1 MRFLH
6 TRLLQHRLI
15 RVFGVIGSLTVGLVH
30 SLVGHPISLS
40 TAVADIY
47 PDHLQVELRI
57 LVEDLVLYHQLKA
70 DGEQTVSR
78 EDLMTASELHRSFLK
93 QYFRVFLKDGE
104 PLPGEITEVDLSE
117 IPETGVRL
125 DQVMEVGVY
134 YYFHLPMEQQP
145 DYLTFTQQ
153 FGGSD
158 APVPSVMDLIL
169 LQKGARLD
177 FPVQI
182 GPRSPHSIALDWE
195 NPPRNDRTY
204 WKERREWMKQRREAL
219 LGVTSYSATYAYLY
233 LEPREIR
240 FEILVP
246 LLTLETWLPLQREE
260 ADYLS
265 VAEQDAMEKALPG
278 FLQEVCHTH
287 IDGME
292 ITAQLDRLDFFTLDI
307 RDFAKKQERKKVG
320 VANARVGMILSFPT
334 KGNFQSASL
343 EWSFF
348 NEVTPLLNTMTYVF
362 DQPGERFFFTD
373 NERTWQWQ
381 SPKHASGPQVS
392 SWLSLPPVPS
402 MPTMPLSLLFLLA
415 AFSGG
420 AFALKRNW
428 KIAVPLLVLGGWF
441 GWWNPVW
448 QQMVIPHPT
457 KEAPLPTPPEQNKIA
472 EVLLRNIYRS
482 FDYLQD
488 ADVYS
493 ALSRSADGDYLEKL
507 YLQIKKG
514 LILTEQ
520 GGAHSRVRNVQ
531 WLESEPTSHLMRA
544 QSFSLSV
551 KWEITGT
558 VEHWGHIH
566 TRRNAYRAELEV
578 KAVDDEWKLVDLEV
592 LDEDQVESSTQLRGS
607 A

>member
-493 ALSRSADGDYLEKL
+493 ALSRSADGDYLEQL

-566 TRRNAYRAELEV
+566 TRRNAYLAELEV

>member
-6 TRLLQHRLI
+6 TRLLQHRWI
-15 RVFGVIGSLTVGLVH
+15 RVFGVIASLTMGLVH

-117 IPETGVRL
+117 IPQTGVRL

-233 LEPREIR
+233 LEPQEIR

-265 VAEQDAMEKALPG
+265 VAEQDAMEEALPG
-278 FLQEVCHTH
+278 FLQEVCQTH

-292 ITAQLDRLDFFTLDI
+292 VTAQLDRLDFFTLDI
-307 RDFAKKQERKKVG
+307 RDFAKKQARKKVG

-381 SPKHASGPQVS
+381 SPKHVSGPQVS

-428 KIAVPLLVLGGWF
+428 KIAVPLLVLGGCF

-457 KEAPLPTPPEQNKIA
+457 KEVPLPTPPEQNQIA

-531 WLESEPTSHLMRA
+531 WLESESTSHSTQA

>member
-520 GGAHSRVRNVQ
+520 GGAHSRVRNVH

>member
-117 IPETGVRL
+117 IPQTGVRL

-428 KIAVPLLVLGGWF
+428 KIAVPVLVLGGWF

-531 WLESEPTSHLMRA
+531 WLESEPTSHPMRA

>member
-265 VAEQDAMEKALPG
+265 VAEQDAMDKALPG

>member
-278 FLQEVCHTH
+278 FLQEVCHIH

>member
-15 RVFGVIGSLTVGLVH
+15 RGFGVIGLLTMGLVH

-278 FLQEVCHTH
+278 FLQEVCQTH

-292 ITAQLDRLDFFTLDI
+292 VTAQLDRLDFFTLDI

>member
-204 WKERREWMKQRREAL
+204 WKERREWMKQRRKAL

-278 FLQEVCHTH
+278 FLQEVCQTH

>member
-307 RDFAKKQERKKVG
+307 RDFAKKQARKKVG

-348 NEVTPLLNTMTYVF
+348 NEVTPLLNTITYVF

-531 WLESEPTSHLMRA
+531 WLESEPTSRSTQA

>member
-1 MRFLH
+1 M
-6 TRLLQHRLI
+6 
-15 RVFGVIGSLTVGLVH
+15 FGVIGSLTVGLVH

-420 AFALKRNW
+420 SFALKRNW

-531 WLESEPTSHLMRA
+531 WLESEPTSHPMRA

>member
-1 MRFLH
+1 M
-6 TRLLQHRLI
+6 
-15 RVFGVIGSLTVGLVH
+15 FGVIGSLTVGLVH

-428 KIAVPLLVLGGWF
+428 KIAVPLLVLGAWF

-531 WLESEPTSHLMRA
+531 WLESEPTSHPMRA

>member
-134 YYFHLPMEQQP
+134 YYFHIPMEQQP

-169 LQKGARLD
+169 LQNGARLD

-592 LDEDQVESSTQLRGS
+592 LDEDQVESSTQLRGN

>member
-15 RVFGVIGSLTVGLVH
+15 RGFGVIGLLTMGLVH

-117 IPETGVRL
+117 IPPTGVRL
-125 DQVMEVGVY
+125 DQLMEVGVY

-233 LEPREIR
+233 LEPQEIR

-265 VAEQDAMEKALPG
+265 VAEQDAMEEALPG

-307 RDFAKKQERKKVG
+307 RDFAKKQARKKVG

-381 SPKHASGPQVS
+381 SPKHVSGPQVS

-428 KIAVPLLVLGGWF
+428 KIAVPLLVLGGCF

>member
-15 RVFGVIGSLTVGLVH
+15 RGFVVIGLLTMGLVH

-117 IPETGVRL
+117 IPQTGVRL

-233 LEPREIR
+233 LEPQEIR

-428 KIAVPLLVLGGWF
+428 KIAVPLLVLGGCF

-457 KEAPLPTPPEQNKIA
+457 QEAPLPTPPEQNKIA

>member
-402 MPTMPLSLLFLLA
+402 MPTIPLSLLFLLA
-415 AFSGG
+415 SFSGG

>member
-420 AFALKRNW
+420 SFALKRNW

-531 WLESEPTSHLMRA
+531 WLESEPTSHPMRA

>member
-457 KEAPLPTPPEQNKIA
+457 KEAPLPTPPEQNQIA

>member
-6 TRLLQHRLI
+6 TRLLQHRWV
-15 RVFGVIGSLTVGLVH
+15 RVFGVIASLMMGLVH

-117 IPETGVRL
+117 IPPTGVRL

-233 LEPREIR
+233 
-240 FEILVP
+240 
-246 LLTLETWLPLQREE
+246 
-260 ADYLS
+260 
-265 VAEQDAMEKALPG
+265 
-278 FLQEVCHTH
+278 
-287 IDGME
+287 
-292 ITAQLDRLDFFTLDI
+292 
-307 RDFAKKQERKKVG
+307 
-320 VANARVGMILSFPT
+320 
-334 KGNFQSASL
+334 
-343 EWSFF
+343 
-348 NEVTPLLNTMTYVF
+348 
-362 DQPGERFFFTD
+362 
-373 NERTWQWQ
+373 
-381 SPKHASGPQVS
+381 
-392 SWLSLPPVPS
+392 
-402 MPTMPLSLLFLLA
+402 
-415 AFSGG
+415 
-420 AFALKRNW
+420 
-428 KIAVPLLVLGGWF
+428 
-441 GWWNPVW
+441 
-448 QQMVIPHPT
+448 
-457 KEAPLPTPPEQNKIA
+457 
-472 EVLLRNIYRS
+472 
-482 FDYLQD
+482 
-488 ADVYS
+488 
-493 ALSRSADGDYLEKL
+493 
-507 YLQIKKG
+507 
-514 LILTEQ
+514 
-520 GGAHSRVRNVQ
+520 
-531 WLESEPTSHLMRA
+531 
-544 QSFSLSV
+544 
-551 KWEITGT
+551 
-558 VEHWGHIH
+558 
-566 TRRNAYRAELEV
+566 
-578 KAVDDEWKLVDLEV
+578 
-592 LDEDQVESSTQLRGS
+592 
-607 A
+607 

>member
-15 RVFGVIGSLTVGLVH
+15 RGFGVIGLLTMGLVH

-40 TAVADIY
+40 TAVADIF

-117 IPETGVRL
+117 IPQTGVRL

-233 LEPREIR
+233 LEPQEIR

-265 VAEQDAMEKALPG
+265 VAEQDAMEEALPG
-278 FLQEVCHTH
+278 FLQEVCQTH

-292 ITAQLDRLDFFTLDI
+292 VTAQLDRLDFFTLDI
-307 RDFAKKQERKKVG
+307 RDFAKKQARKKVG

-381 SPKHASGPQVS
+381 SPKHVSGPQVS

-428 KIAVPLLVLGGWF
+428 KIAVPLLVLGGCF

-457 KEAPLPTPPEQNKIA
+457 KEVPLPTPPEQNQIA

>member
-47 PDHLQVELRI
+47 PEHLQVELRI

-145 DYLTFTQQ
+145 DYLTFTHQ

-531 WLESEPTSHLMRA
+531 WLESEPTSHPMRV

>member
-6 TRLLQHRLI
+6 TRLLQHRWI
-15 RVFGVIGSLTVGLVH
+15 RVFGVIASLTMGLVH

-117 IPETGVRL
+117 IPQTGVRL

-204 WKERREWMKQRREAL
+204 WKERREWMKQRREGL

-233 LEPREIR
+233 LEPQEIR

-265 VAEQDAMEKALPG
+265 VAEQDGMEKALPG
-278 FLQEVCHTH
+278 FLQEVCQTH

-292 ITAQLDRLDFFTLDI
+292 VTAQLDRLDFFTLDI
-307 RDFAKKQERKKVG
+307 RDFAKKQARKKVG

-381 SPKHASGPQVS
+381 SPKHVSGPQVS

-428 KIAVPLLVLGGWF
+428 KIAVPLLVLGGCF

-457 KEAPLPTPPEQNKIA
+457 QEAPLPTPPEQNQIA

-531 WLESEPTSHLMRA
+531 WLESEPTSHSTQV

>member
-531 WLESEPTSHLMRA
+531 WLESEPTSHPMRA

>member
-15 RVFGVIGSLTVGLVH
+15 RGFGVIGLLTMGLVH

-117 IPETGVRL
+117 IPQTGVRL

-233 LEPREIR
+233 LEPQEIR

-265 VAEQDAMEKALPG
+265 VAEQDAMEEALPG
-278 FLQEVCHTH
+278 FLQEVCQTH

-292 ITAQLDRLDFFTLDI
+292 VTAQLDRLDFFTLDI
-307 RDFAKKQERKKVG
+307 RDFAKKQARKKVG

-381 SPKHASGPQVS
+381 SPKHVSGPQVS

-428 KIAVPLLVLGGWF
+428 KIAVPLLVLGGCF

-457 KEAPLPTPPEQNKIA
+457 KEVPLPTPPEQNQIA

-531 WLESEPTSHLMRA
+531 WLESEPTSHSTQV

>member
-531 WLESEPTSHLMRA
+531 WLESEPTSHPMRA

-578 KAVDDEWKLVDLEV
+578 KAVDDEWKLVHLEV

>member
-531 WLESEPTSHLMRA
+531 WLESEPTSHSMRA

>member
-428 KIAVPLLVLGGWF
+428 KVAVPLLALGGWF
-441 GWWNPVW
+441 GWSNPVW
-448 QQMVIPHPT
+448 QQIVIPHPT
-457 KEAPLPTPPEQNKIA
+457 KQAPLPTSPEQNKIA

>member
-381 SPKHASGPQVS
+381 SPKHVSGPQVS

-402 MPTMPLSLLFLLA
+402 IPTMPLSLLFLLA

-531 WLESEPTSHLMRA
+531 WLESEPTSHPMRA

>member
-428 KIAVPLLVLGGWF
+428 KIAVPLLVLGAWF

>member
-1 MRFLH
+1 M
-6 TRLLQHRLI
+6 
-15 RVFGVIGSLTVGLVH
+15 GLVH

-117 IPETGVRL
+117 IPQTGVRL

-233 LEPREIR
+233 LEPQEIR

-265 VAEQDAMEKALPG
+265 VAEQDAMEEALPG
-278 FLQEVCHTH
+278 FLQEVCQTH

-292 ITAQLDRLDFFTLDI
+292 VTAQLDRLDFFTLDI
-307 RDFAKKQERKKVG
+307 RDFAKKQARKKVG

-381 SPKHASGPQVS
+381 SPKHVSGPQVS

-420 AFALKRNW
+420 AFAMKRNW
-428 KIAVPLLVLGGWF
+428 KIAVPLLVLGGCF

-457 KEAPLPTPPEQNKIA
+457 KEVPLPTPPEQNQIA

-531 WLESEPTSHLMRA
+531 WLESEPTSHSTQV

>member
-420 AFALKRNW
+420 SFALKRNW
-428 KIAVPLLVLGGWF
+428 KIAVSLLVLGGWF

>member
-6 TRLLQHRLI
+6 TRLLQHRLM
-15 RVFGVIGSLTVGLVH
+15 RVFEVIGSLTVGLVH

-428 KIAVPLLVLGGWF
+428 KIAVSLLVLGGWF

-448 QQMVIPHPT
+448 QQMVIRHPT

-531 WLESEPTSHLMRA
+531 WLESEPTSHPMRA

>member
-15 RVFGVIGSLTVGLVH
+15 RVFGVIGSLTVGVVH

-177 FPVQI
+177 FPGQI
-182 GPRSPHSIALDWE
+182 GPRAPHSIALDWE

-307 RDFAKKQERKKVG
+307 RDFAMKQERKKVG

-334 KGNFQSASL
+334 KGSFQSASL
-343 EWSFF
+343 EWSIFY
-348 NEVTPLLNTMTYVF
+348 EVTPLLNTMTYVF

-531 WLESEPTSHLMRA
+531 WLESEPTSHPMRA

>member
-6 TRLLQHRLI
+6 TRLLQHRLL
-15 RVFGVIGSLTVGLVH
+15 RVFVVIASLTMGLVH

-78 EDLMTASELHRSFLK
+78 ENLITASELHRSFLK

-125 DQVMEVGVY
+125 DQVMELGVY

-145 DYLTFTQQ
+145 NYLTFTQQ

-265 VAEQDAMEKALPG
+265 VAEQDAMEKVLPG
-278 FLQEVCHTH
+278 FLQEVCQTH

-307 RDFAKKQERKKVG
+307 RDFAKKQDRKKVG

-343 EWSFF
+343 KWSFF

-402 MPTMPLSLLFLLA
+402 VPTMPLSLLFLLA
-415 AFSGG
+415 VFSGG

-457 KEAPLPTPPEQNKIA
+457 KEAPLPTPPEQNKIT

-520 GGAHSRVRNVQ
+520 GGAHSRVRNVH
-531 WLESEPTSHLMRA
+531 WLESEPTSHSMRA

-578 KAVDDEWKLVDLEV
+578 KAVDNEWKLVDLEV

>member
-428 KIAVPLLVLGGWF
+428 KIAVSLLVLGGWF

>member
-448 QQMVIPHPT
+448 QQMVIPHPS

-531 WLESEPTSHLMRA
+531 WLESEPTSHPMRA

>member
-334 KGNFQSASL
+334 KGNFQSVSL

-373 NERTWQWQ
+373 NERIWQWQ
-381 SPKHASGPQVS
+381 SPKYASGPQVS

-428 KIAVPLLVLGGWF
+428 KIAVPLLVLGAWF

-531 WLESEPTSHLMRA
+531 WLESEPTSHPMRA

>member
-428 KIAVPLLVLGGWF
+428 KIAVPLLVLGAWF

-520 GGAHSRVRNVQ
+520 GGAHSRVRKGQ
-531 WLESEPTSHLMRA
+531 WLESEPTSHPMRA

>member
-307 RDFAKKQERKKVG
+307 RDFAKKQARKKVG

-531 WLESEPTSHLMRA
+531 WLESEPTSHPMRA

>member
-1 MRFLH
+1 MGFLH
-6 TRLLQHRLI
+6 TRLLQYRLI
-15 RVFGVIGSLTVGLVH
+15 RVFWVIGLLTMGLVH
-30 SLVGHPISLS
+30 SLLGHPISLS

-47 PDHLQVELRI
+47 PDHIQVELRI

-70 DGEQTVSR
+70 DGEQRVSR
-78 EDLMTASELHRSFLK
+78 EALMTASELHRSFLK
-93 QYFRVFLKDGE
+93 QYFRVFLKDGD
-104 PLPGEITEVDLSE
+104 PLPGEITEVDLNE

-134 YYFHLPMEQQP
+134 YYFHIPMEQQP

-204 WKERREWMKQRREAL
+204 WKERREWMKQRRKAL

-233 LEPREIR
+233 LEPQEIR

-278 FLQEVCHTH
+278 FLQEVCQTH
-287 IDGME
+287 IDGIE

-307 RDFAKKQERKKVG
+307 RDFAKNQERKKVG

-334 KGNFQSASL
+334 KGNFQSVSL

-381 SPKHASGPQVS
+381 SPKHASGPRVS

-420 AFALKRNW
+420 GFVLKRNW
-428 KIAVPLLVLGGWF
+428 KVAVPLLVLGGWF
-441 GWWNPVW
+441 GWSNPVW
-448 QQMVIPHPT
+448 QQMVISHPT
-457 KEAPLPTPPEQNKIA
+457 KQAPLPTPPEQNKIA

-520 GGAHSRVRNVQ
+520 GGAYSRVRNVQ
-531 WLESEPTSHLMRA
+531 WLESEPTLCSTQT

-578 KAVDDEWKLVDLEV
+578 KAVDDEWKLVNLEV